1 MSAKM
6 TSSSRSP
13 SPPALPTAGSS
24 PTQAGHGLAAALS
37 ASLSSLPTSV
47 IVFLVL
53 AAFAIAVSL
62 FVRLVLPRIVSR
74 VLSIAVVGADI
85 SIGKIKLWAVEQV
98 SLSFRQFA
106 VEVERVSLQRNDF
119 AANSYFTLKAER
131 ARVVK
136 RAADDGGSAA
146 SGPLL
151 GSRGGGSGGN
161 SSLGLANFEILVSKL
176 LALLAVFSF
185 VVEELIVEVEL
196 LSVGERKRLLS
207 VTR

>member
-1 MSAKM
+1 M
-6 TSSSRSP
+6 TSSSSSIR
-13 SPPALPTAGSS
+13 PPALPTAGSS

-37 ASLSSLPTSV
+37 ASLSPLPTSV

-74 VLSIAVVGADI
+74 VLSIAVVGGDI

-136 RAADDGGSAA
+136 RAAGDGGSVA
-146 SGPLL
+146 SSPAL
-151 GSRGGGSGGN
+151 GGGGGGGN
-161 SSLGLANFEILVSKL
+161 SSLGLANFEIFVSKL

-185 VVEELIVEVEL
+185 VLEDLIVEVEL
-196 LSVGERKRLLS
+196 LGVGERKRLLS

>member
-1 MSAKM
+1 M
-6 TSSSRSP
+6 TSSSD
-13 SPPALPTAGSS
+13 SPPPPAHPTAGSS
-24 PTQAGHGLAAALS
+24 PTQAGHGLAIALS
-37 ASLSSLPTSV
+37 AWLSHLPTSV

-74 VLSIAVVGADI
+74 VLSIAVVGGDI

-98 SLSFRQFA
+98 SLSFRQIA

-136 RAADDGGSAA
+136 WVVGEGGSAA
-146 SGPLL
+146 SGPPF
-151 GSRGGGSGGN
+151 GGDGGGGGT

>member
-1 MSAKM
+1 M
-6 TSSSRSP
+6 TSSSD
-13 SPPALPTAGSS
+13 SPPPPAHPTAGSS
-24 PTQAGHGLAAALS
+24 PTQAGHGLAIALS
-37 ASLSSLPTSV
+37 AWLSHLPTSV

-74 VLSIAVVGADI
+74 VLSIAVVGGDI

-98 SLSFRQFA
+98 SLSFRQIA

-136 RAADDGGSAA
+136 WVVGEGGSAA
-146 SGPLL
+146 SGPPL
-151 GSRGGGSGGN
+151 GGGGGGGGN

>member
-1 MSAKM
+1 M
-6 TSSSRSP
+6 TSSSD
-13 SPPALPTAGSS
+13 SPPPPAHPTAGSS
-24 PTQAGHGLAAALS
+24 PTQAGHGLAIALS
-37 ASLSSLPTSV
+37 AWLSHLPTSV

-74 VLSIAVVGADI
+74 VLSIAVVGGDI

-98 SLSFRQFA
+98 SLSFRQIA

-136 RAADDGGSAA
+136 WVAGEGGSAA
-146 SGPLL
+146 SGPPL
-151 GSRGGGSGGN
+151 GGGGGGGGN